1 MENYACFIIILWVNC
16 PYVKETS
23 GGHHK
28 PHIHVEYAEDE
39 VVITLDGEI
48 LEGEIPK
55 SKMKLVEAWM
65 EIHHDDLEANWKL
78 LSDGQQCFRI
88 DPLK

>member
-1 MENYACFIIILWVNC
+1 MPVLSLFYGIVVRM
-16 PYVKETS
+16 YKEVS
-23 GGHHK
+23 EKHHK

-39 VVITLDGEI
+39 VVVALDGEI
-48 LEGEIPK
+48 LEGQIPK
-55 SKMKLVEAWM
+55 SKMKLVDAWM

-78 LSDGQQCFRI
+78 LSNGEEYFKI

>member
-1 MENYACFIIILWVNC
+1 MG
-16 PYVKETS
+16 K
-23 GGHHK
+23 HHK

-39 VVITLDGEI
+39 VVIALDGEI
-48 LEGEIPK
+48 LEGQISK

-65 EIHHDDLEANWKL
+65 EIHHEDLEADWKL
-78 LSDGQQCFRI
+78 LSNGEEYFKI